1 MTDDQIISL
10 AETHGATHKQ
20 SLGVYQFFKDE
31 LIEFS
36 KALISLYEDEH
47 ETEYKQ
53 NPDSS
58 A

>member
-31 LIEFS
+31 LLVFS
-36 KALISLYEDEH
+36 RELIAQEVTHEVQTDREQEGSL
-47 ETEYKQ
+47 
-53 NPDSS
+53 
-58 A
+58 

>member
-47 ETEYKQ
+47 EIQTDREQ
-53 NPDSS
+53 ESS
-58 A
+58 L